1 MSIDET
7 RVVDV
12 LSIDAN
18 TKEVVLTIT
27 DHLPW
32 QSDGHLMLL
41 QNKLNCYLA
50 FVESGEILESYP
62 DARGK
67 SVRIDVVCK
76 YAPDIQADSFLVKSA
91 GIIRNGG
98 YGLSWRVHL
107 A

>member
-12 LSIDAN
+12 ASIDAN
-18 TKEVVLTIT
+18 TGEVVLTIT

-32 QSDGHLMLL
+32 QSDGHLKLF
-41 QNKLNCYLA
+41 QDKLNCYLA
-50 FVESGEILESYP
+50 FIESGEILESYP
-62 DARGK
+62 DASGK

-76 YAPDIQADSFLVKSA
+76 YAPDIQAESFLVRSA

-98 YGLSWRVHL
+98 YALSWRVHP